1 MFSSNCR
8 LSFLVKKEGFG
19 GGGTRYLQFHQT
31 QGDVALLKPSGKT
44 LHVSIGPGLPNNT
57 RKRHSRIGCNAP
69 YTVSEFVL
77 HLSLPFGG

>member
-1 MFSSNCR
+1 MQYVFSNCR
-8 LSFLVKKEGFG
+8 LSFTVKKEGFG

-57 RKRHSRIGCNAP
+57 RKRRSHIVHNAS
-69 YTVSEFVL
+69 YTVADFV
-77 HLSLPFGG
+77 

>member
-1 MFSSNCR
+1 
-8 LSFLVKKEGFG
+8 VKKEGFG

-31 QGDVALLKPSGKT
+31 QGDVAVLKPSGKT

-57 RKRHSRIGCNAP
+57 RKRHSGCNAP

-77 HLSLPFGG
+77 HLSLPSLVHRLFIRKLS